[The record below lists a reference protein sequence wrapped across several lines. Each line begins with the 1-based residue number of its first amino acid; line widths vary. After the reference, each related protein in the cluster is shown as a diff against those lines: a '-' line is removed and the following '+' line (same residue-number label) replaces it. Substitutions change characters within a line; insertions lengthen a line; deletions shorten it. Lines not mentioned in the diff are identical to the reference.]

1 MSKSQVRVAPAMA
14 PAPETRQQPVRRSPS
29 LSLSLPVLAVL
40 VLAAL
45 ALLLPVALPWLKTP
59 VIIATC
65 FGIAALGVSV
75 LIRAG
80 QMSFGH
86 AMFACAAGYAVAFAA
101 RRWPQLDSAVLILI
115 GTLVGAVAGAV
126 IGAFVVRYRAIFFG
140 MLNLALS
147 MVLFAVLGKFFNLT
161 GGTDGMRVARSTLF
175 GMPLERAGFETAL
188 LVTVVVLA
196 LVIGVLVQRYLNSV
210 SGQALAAI
218 KTNETRLE
226 FLGISAYRV
235 LLTGY
240 VLSAAL
246 CGLSGAI
253 FAITQGLVTPEM
265 GYWVRSGEIV
275 FIAILGGIG
284 HPVGAFLGA
293 GIFEFV
299 KVFAA
304 AYLTSASNLVL
315 GVVLIAMV
323 FFAPRGISGLLA
335 RRAARQP
342 GDQP

>member
-1 MSKSQVRVAPAMA
+1 MSKSPMRAAPASMPASETQQA
-14 PAPETRQQPVRRSPS
+14 PRRARAAPSTPAIAAI
-29 LSLSLPVLAVL
+29 VLL
-40 VLAAL
+40 AL
-45 ALLLPVALPWLKTP
+45 ALLLPVALPWMKTAI
-59 VIIATC
+59 IIATC

-86 AMFACAAGYAVAFAA
+86 AMFSCAAGYAVAFAA
-101 RRWPQLDSAVLILI
+101 RAWPQLDSTVLIAL
-115 GTLVGAVAGAV
+115 GTVVGGVSGLV

-147 MVLFAVLGKFFNLT
+147 MVLYAVIGKFFNLT
-161 GGTDGMRVARSTLF
+161 GGTDGMRLARSTFL
-175 GMPLERAGFETAL
+175 GMHLERDGFETAL
-188 LVTVVVLA
+188 LVTVVLLA
-196 LVIGVLVQRYLNSV
+196 LVLGMLVRRYLNSV
-210 SGQALAAI
+210 GGQALCAI

-226 FLGISAYRV
+226 FLGISAYRAM
-235 LLTGY
+235 LTGY

-275 FIAILGGIG
+275 FIAILGGVG

-293 GIFEFV
+293 AIFEFV
-299 KVFAA
+299 KVFAG
-304 AYLTSASNLVL
+304 AYLTGASNLVL
-315 GVVLIAMV
+315 GVVLIVMV
-323 FFAPRGISGLLA
+323 FFAPRGISGLLI
-335 RRAARQP
+335 RREQGDRQ
-342 GDQP
+342 

>member
-1 MSKSQVRVAPAMA
+1 M
-14 PAPETRQQPVRRSPS
+14 PAPETRPAPARARRS
-29 LSLSLPVLAVL
+29 LSRPAMAVILL
-40 VLAAL
+40 VAL
-45 ALLLPVALPWLKTP
+45 ALLLPVALPWIKTP

-75 LIRAG
+75 LIRGG

-86 AMFACAAGYAVAFAA
+86 AMFSCAAGYAVAFAA
-101 RRWPQLDSAVLILI
+101 RSWPHLDSTVLILI
-115 GTLVGAVAGAV
+115 GTLVGAIAGVV

-161 GGTDGMRVARSTLF
+161 GGTDGMRLARATFF
-175 GMPLERAGFETAL
+175 GMHLERDGFETAL
-188 LVTVVVLA
+188 LVTVVALA
-196 LVIGVLVQRYLNSV
+196 LVLGILVQRYLNSV
-210 SGQALAAI
+210 AGQALAAI

-275 FIAILGGIG
+275 FIAILGGVG

-304 AYLTSASNLVL
+304 AYLTGASNLVL

-335 RRAARQP
+335 RRATRKQ
-342 GDQP
+342 GDKP

>member
-1 MSKSQVRVAPAMA
+1 VV
-14 PAPETRQQPVRRSPS
+14 
-29 LSLSLPVLAVL
+29 
-40 VLAAL
+40 AL
-45 ALLLPVALPWLKTP
+45 AL
-59 VIIATC
+59 
-65 FGIAALGVSV
+65 
-75 LIRAG
+75 
-80 QMSFGH
+80 
-86 AMFACAAGYAVAFAA
+86 
-101 RRWPQLDSAVLILI
+101 
-115 GTLVGAVAGAV
+115 
-126 IGAFVVRYRAIFFG
+126 
-140 MLNLALS
+140 
-147 MVLFAVLGKFFNLT
+147 VLG
-161 GGTDGMRVARSTLF
+161 
-175 GMPLERAGFETAL
+175 
-188 LVTVVVLA
+188 
-196 LVIGVLVQRYLNSV
+196 ILVQRYLNSV

-226 FLGISAYRV
+226 FVGISAYRV

-304 AYLTSASNLVL
+304 AYMTSASNLVL

-335 RRAARQP
+335 PRAGRKQ

>member
-1 MSKSQVRVAPAMA
+1 MSKVQARMTPAAMPAPATQ
-14 PAPETRQQPVRRSPS
+14 PARARSRPIISQPAIAA
-29 LSLSLPVLAVL
+29 AVL
-40 VLAAL
+40 LVL
-45 ALLLPVALPWLKTP
+45 ALLLPLVMPWIKTP

-65 FGIAALGVSV
+65 FGIAALGVSI

-86 AMFACAAGYAVAFAA
+86 AMFSCAAGYAVAFAA
-101 RRWPQLDSAVLILI
+101 RSWPSLDSTVLIAL
-115 GTLVGAVAGAV
+115 GTLVGAVSGLV

-147 MVLFAVLGKFFNLT
+147 MVLFAVLGKFFTLT
-161 GGTDGMRVARSTLF
+161 GGTDGMRLARSTFF
-175 GMPLERAGFETAL
+175 GMDLERAGFETAL
-188 LVTVVVLA
+188 LVTVVALA
-196 LVIGVLVQRYLNSV
+196 LGLGLLVQRYLNSAA
-210 SGQALAAI
+210 GQALSAI

-235 LLTGY
+235 MLTGY

-246 CGLSGAI
+246 CGLSGAV

-265 GYWVRSGEIV
+265 GYWIRSGEIV
-275 FIAILGGIG
+275 FISILGGVG

-293 GIFEFV
+293 AIFEFV
-299 KVFAA
+299 KVFAG
-304 AYLTSASNLVL
+304 AYMTGTSNLVL

-323 FFAPRGISGLLA
+323 FFAPRGISGLLTGNKKGNK
-335 RRAARQP
+335 P
-342 GDQP
+342 